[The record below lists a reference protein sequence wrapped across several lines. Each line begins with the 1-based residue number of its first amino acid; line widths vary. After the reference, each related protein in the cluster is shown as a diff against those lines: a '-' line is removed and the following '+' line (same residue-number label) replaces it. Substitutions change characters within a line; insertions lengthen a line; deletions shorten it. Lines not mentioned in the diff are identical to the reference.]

1 MIRHEV
7 IIRVKPGVSRE
18 RIDQALRQARDLA
31 AAIPGI
37 ERVRTGAN
45 NAPEYRHAM
54 VVFELRDEM
63 ALHRMR
69 RHPAHARAVRAMA
82 LLAESTAVGSY
93 LITSDKAR

>member
-1 MIRHEV
+1 MICHEV
-7 IIRVKPGVSRE
+7 IVRVKPGVARE
-18 RIDQALRQARDLA
+18 RIDQALRQVRTLVGTV
-31 AAIPGI
+31 PGV

-45 NAPEYRHAM
+45 NTPDYRHAM
-54 VVFELRDEM
+54 VVIELRDEL
-63 ALHRMR
+63 ALQRMR